1 MCFTISTTGIK
12 CFGSKRLQ
20 MINSDN
26 LKQLM
31 GLEEHESMTETVVV
45 VGVVEVS
52 AGRSGAQS

>member
-31 GLEEHESMTETVVV
+31 GPEEHESMTEMVVV
-45 VGVVEVS
+45 VGGGVS